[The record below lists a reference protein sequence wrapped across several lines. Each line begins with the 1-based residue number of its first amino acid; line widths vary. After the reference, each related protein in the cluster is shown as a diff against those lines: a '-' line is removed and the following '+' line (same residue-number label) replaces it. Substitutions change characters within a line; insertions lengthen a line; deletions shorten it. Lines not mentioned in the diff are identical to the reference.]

1 MMKIMKK
8 AFAMFVAVF
17 TLLATLCMVPVSAAG
32 TVVAQLYGRIEDNG
46 QAIYKMVLD
55 YGNVKVSGVD
65 KDTYTVHAKT
75 STEGKRPADETA
87 YGDKDQ
93 DRTIVRVEEKGTKVE
108 IYFDEN
114 DELLEHYHI

>member
-1 MMKIMKK
+1 MKK

-17 TLLATLCMVPVSAAG
+17 TLLATLCMVPVSAAT
-32 TVVAQLYGRIEDNG
+32 TVAAQLYGRIEDNG

-75 STEGKRPADETA
+75 TTKV
-87 YGDKDQ
+87 KDQ
-93 DRTIVRVEEKGTKVE
+93 LMRKLMGIMIK
-108 IYFDEN
+108 I
-114 DELLEHYHI
+114 ELLFV

>member
-1 MMKIMKK
+1 MKIMKK

-17 TLLATLCMVPVSAAG
+17 TLLATLCMVPVSAAT
-32 TVVAQLYGRIEDNG
+32 TVAAQLYGRIEDNG

-75 STEGKRPADETA
+75 TTEGKRPADEKA
-87 YGDKDQ
+87 YGDYDQ
-93 DRTIVRVEEKGTKVE
+93 DITIVRVEEKGTK
-108 IYFDEN
+108 F
-114 DELLEHYHI
+114 